1 VRRVL
6 VDANVFVS
14 FFIDR
19 NTAQHA
25 AARALIQSAEDGE
38 IVAVVPQSVV
48 FEVAYVVQ
56 SQYDITGERLATV
69 VRGVTSFPGTQL
81 VDECRWKHL
90 LEIWP
95 AQLSGLGDAVIVS
108 VATNTR
114 CDAVATFDRK
124 LANKLESFGLE
135 PYF

>member
-19 NTAQHA
+19 NAAQHA
-25 AARALIQSAEDGE
+25 AARALIRSAEDGE

-48 FEVAYVVQ
+48 FEVAYVLQ
-56 SQYDITGERLATV
+56 SQYTVSGEHLATV
-69 VRGVTSFPGTQL
+69 VRGVTSFPGTEL
-81 VDECRWKHL
+81 VDACPWKHL

-95 AQLSGLGDAVIVS
+95 AQLAGLGDAVIVV

-114 CDAVATFDRK
+114 CNDVATLDRK
-124 LANKLESFGLE
+124 LAKKLERFGLQ
-135 PYF
+135 PYW

>member
-1 VRRVL
+1 MRRVV

-19 NTAQHA
+19 HAAQHA
-25 AARALIQSAEDGE
+25 AARAVIQAAEDGE
-38 IVAVVPQSVV
+38 IVAIVPQAVV

-56 SQYDITGERLATV
+56 SQYSVAGDRLATV
-69 VRGVTSFPGTQL
+69 IKAVTSFPGTQL
-81 VDECRWKHL
+81 VDECSWKRV

-95 AQLSGLGDAVIVS
+95 DTINGLGDAAIVA
-108 VATNTR
+108 VATMNR

-124 LANKLESFGLE
+124 FANKLESFGLAS
-135 PYF
+135 YF